1 MSHDRYVSLSETL
14 EMLESESESRE
25 LSTDQKTALDHA
37 RRLVR
42 VSVDKAKKLQEELS
56 SLEFVSDAMAC
67 KIVDILP
74 SHPDDVRVLFAKER
88 LILEKEHVDQILEVV
103 QEYL

>member
-1 MSHDRYVSLSETL
+1 MSPDRYVPLSEVL
-14 EMLESESESRE
+14 EMLKKESESRE
-25 LSTDQKTALDHA
+25 LNTDQKISLDHA
-37 RRLVR
+37 QKLARLPA
-42 VSVDKAKKLQEELS
+42 DKAGKLQEELS

-67 KIVDILP
+67 KIVDVLP

-88 LILEKEHVDQILEVV
+88 LILEKEHIDQILEVV